1 MRFSFLLKSALLI
14 LLVLFF
20 TASALSQAGLGT
32 ARLGGVVVDP
42 DGKPISAAKI
52 VITFTKEENIKRE
65 TTSNKNGEWGFMGL
79 GTGQWVIVVSAP
91 GFIPASQGISVSQL
105 EKLAKLTIVLQRAQ
119 EEFGAVKDE
128 ASFALLD
135 EANAYYKD
143 GKYDAAMALYQQF
156 LDKNPAAYQVL
167 LNMGDC
173 YREKEDYENAVKT
186 YNNLIE
192 QAKADSAMGK
202 EMTAKG
208 LAAIG
213 LCHLRQNNLEEAQ
226 KYFRQS
232 LDTSPQDENL
242 AYNVGEIYF
251 SNQKIDDALTYLELA
266 AKIKPDWPDPYLKL
280 GYVYLN
286 KGDMIKAVEYF
297 EQFLKLEPNTDR
309 SARVQNII
317 NTIKK

>member
-1 MRFSFLLKSALLI
+1 MRMNVLSKTTLMIFI
-14 LLVLFF
+14 VLFSA
-20 TASALSQAGLGT
+20 ASAPAQAGRGT
-32 ARLGGVVVDP
+32 ARLAGVVVDP
-42 DGKPISAAKI
+42 NGKPIPSAK
-52 VITFTKEENIKRE
+52 VVLTFTREQNINQE
-65 TTSNKNGEWGFMGL
+65 ITANKNGEWGFLGI
-79 GTGQWVIVVSAP
+79 GTGDWVVTASAP
-91 GFIPASQGISVSQL
+91 GFVQASQSIYVSQL
-105 EKLAKLTIVLQRAQ
+105 KLTPKVTIVLQKAKKESGVVQ
-119 EEFGAVKDE
+119 DE

-135 EANAYYKD
+135 EANLYYKD
-143 GKYDAAMALYQQF
+143 GKYDAALVLFQQF

-167 LNMGDC
+167 LNIGDC
-173 YREKEDYENAVKT
+173 YREKEDYENAIKS
-186 YNNLIE
+186 YNDLIE

-202 EMTAKG
+202 DMTAKA

-213 LCHLRQNNLEEAQ
+213 LCHMRQNNLEEAQ

-251 SNQKIDDALTYLELA
+251 SNQKIDEALTYFELA

-286 KGDMIKAVEYF
+286 KGDMTRAVEYF
-297 EQFLKLEPNTDR
+297 EQFLKLEPNTER
-309 SARVQNII
+309 SAQVQNII